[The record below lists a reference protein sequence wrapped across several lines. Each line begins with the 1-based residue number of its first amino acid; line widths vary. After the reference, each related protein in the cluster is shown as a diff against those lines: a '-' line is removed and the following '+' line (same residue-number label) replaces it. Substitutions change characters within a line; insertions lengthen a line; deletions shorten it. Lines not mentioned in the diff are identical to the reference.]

1 MTFFLSKFLWHF
13 FNPFNLIVFSL
24 FISFALNYLRYKK
37 ISRLLIYF
45 IFLIFLIVGF
55 IPSGSYLT
63 YLLEKNYHTE
73 ANLPDNLEGILI
85 LSGATNPSMSLEHNQ
100 ISLNGSVERLTESI
114 TLMNKYPDAKI
125 IFSGGSGSIN
135 SNDSTHASI
144 AKLFF
149 KNMIQSSN
157 RIIYENKSRN
167 TYENILFSKDI
178 ANPVHDENW
187 LVITSA
193 FHMKRTTSISQKLN
207 WKLIPYAVDYRTYKK
222 FSWKPSISFLDNIN
236 LFNSALHEWTGIFSY
251 YLMGR
256 I

>member
-1 MTFFLSKFLWHF
+1 M
-13 FNPFNLIVFSL
+13 
-24 FISFALNYLRYKK
+24 
-37 ISRLLIYF
+37 LLQVVI
-45 IFLIFLIVGF
+45 
-55 IPSGSYLT
+55 
-63 YLLEKNYHTE
+63 LEKNYHTE

-178 ANPVHDENW
+178 ANPVHDEN
-187 LVITSA
+187 
-193 FHMKRTTSISQKLN
+193 
-207 WKLIPYAVDYRTYKK
+207 
-222 FSWKPSISFLDNIN
+222 
-236 LFNSALHEWTGIFSY
+236 
-251 YLMGR
+251 
-256 I
+256 

>member
-1 MTFFLSKFLWHF
+1 
-13 FNPFNLIVFSL
+13 
-24 FISFALNYLRYKK
+24 
-37 ISRLLIYF
+37 
-45 IFLIFLIVGF
+45 
-55 IPSGSYLT
+55 
-63 YLLEKNYHTE
+63 
-73 ANLPDNLEGILI
+73 
-85 LSGATNPSMSLEHNQ
+85 
-100 ISLNGSVERLTESI
+100 LNGSVERLTESI

-193 FHMKRTTSISQKLN
+193 FHMKRTINISQKLN
-207 WKLIPYAVDYRTYKK
+207 WQLIPYPVDYRTYKR
-222 FSWKPSISFLDNIN
+222 FSWKPSINFLDNIN
-236 LFNSALHEWTGIFSY
+236 FFNSAMHEWVGIFSY